1 MTEPTLE
8 IEQIEI
14 LSFLQRHSPFKELSL
29 QEQTLLATNTDVSYF
44 KAGSN
49 ILEYN
54 APLDALYLMRSGLV
68 ETYRRS
74 GTLYNRHSEGG
85 IFAEQG
91 LLRGRKVRFPAMAV
105 EDSLVYLIPADVFDS
120 VFESNENFADYV
132 EVGDSERRKVSAP
145 DRVPPSTSMTTRV
158 SELINQPPVLLA
170 DDATIYQAA
179 TLMRDQSVS
188 CLLITAT
195 NDKTSVTGLVTDRD
209 LRNRVLAERVDP
221 DTCVSNVTSSELV
234 TVAASK
240 YVFEAMLIMLRNNVH
255 HLPVMDDGRPVGVIG
270 IEDIIRHESNNSL
283 YIVSSI
289 FRQQSV
295 SELAQLRP
303 SVQACFVR
311 MVNEDANSQMIG
323 SAMATIGRSFKQRLL
338 ELAEQELGPPPV
350 PYCFIALGSMARDE
364 QMIVTDQDNALILDD
379 SYSPKQHD
387 EYFKALA
394 KFVCDGLDAC
404 GYPYC
409 TGNIMATNPKWRQ
422 PLAVWQRYFTDWITN
437 PTAEKLLHC
446 NIFFDI
452 DAIRGETEFVDRLT
466 ASINQLAP
474 KHKLFLA
481 SMTRNA
487 LQRSPPLGFFQDF
500 VMEEDGQHRNSLNLK
515 RRGTAPFTDLVRV
528 LALSKGIAERST
540 YRRLNAIAKANIL
553 PLGRAADFQDA
564 FELIATTRI
573 EHQASNLEQNLEPDN
588 NVLPE
593 KLSEFERKR
602 LKAAFQVLA
611 NAQKFLKFHFQA

>member
-1 MTEPTLE
+1 ME

-29 QEQTLLATNTDVSYF
+29 QEQTLLATNIDVSYF
-44 KAGSN
+44 KADSS

-54 APLDALYLMRSGLV
+54 APLDAFYLIRSGLV
-68 ETYRRS
+68 ETFRRS
-74 GTLYNRHSEGG
+74 GALYNRLSEGG
-85 IFAEQG
+85 IFGEQG
-91 LLRGRKVRFPAMAV
+91 LLRGRKVRFPARAV
-105 EDSLVYLIPADVFDS
+105 EDTLIYLIPADVFES

-132 EVGDSERRKVSAP
+132 EVGDIERRKGNAP
-145 DRVPPSTSMTTRV
+145 DKSPPATAMTTRV
-158 SELINQPPVLLA
+158 RELVSQPPVLLA
-170 DDATIYQAA
+170 ADATIHEAA

-188 CLLITAT
+188 CLLITAPDNST
-195 NDKTSVTGLVTDRD
+195 QVIGLVTDRD
-209 LRNRVLAERVDP
+209 LRNRVLAERVDL
-221 DTCVSNVTSSELV
+221 DTRIENVTSSELV
-234 TVAASK
+234 TVPAAK

-255 HLPVMDDGRPVGVIG
+255 HLPVLDEGRPVGVIG

-295 SELAQLRP
+295 NELAQLRT
-303 SVQACFVR
+303 SVQSCFVR
-311 MVNEDANSQMIG
+311 MVHEDANSQMIG

-387 EYFKALA
+387 AYFKALA

-422 PLAVWQRYFTDWITN
+422 PLAVWKRYFTDWVTN

-452 DAIRGETEFVDRLT
+452 DAVRGETRFVDSLT
-466 ASINQLAP
+466 ADILQMTP
-474 KHKLFLA
+474 KHRLFLA

-500 VMEEDGQHRNSLNLK
+500 VMEEDGQHKQSLNLK

-528 LALSKGIAERST
+528 LALSKGIADRNT
-540 YRRLNAIAKANIL
+540 YRRLNAISRANIL

-564 FELIATTRI
+564 FELIAMTRI
-573 EHQASNLEQNLEPDN
+573 KHQAANLQQNLEPDN

-593 KLSEFERKR
+593 RLSEFERKR